1 MRAWPVNVR
10 REPRNTPVGV
20 SSAAERRR
28 QPRYRLSEE
37 MTFRCKDGSEIAG
50 TSVDISGSG
59 LAAMANGLL
68 RVGET
73 VEIAPV
79 AGGRALALVR
89 HKLGRLYGF
98 EFVDIRTEQVAR
110 IGEGYRKSE
119 VWRRRSGKG

>member
-1 MRAWPVNVR
+1 
-10 REPRNTPVGV
+10 
-20 SSAAERRR
+20 
-28 QPRYRLSEE
+28 

-50 TSVDISGSG
+50 TSVDISESG
-59 LAAMANGLL
+59 LAAMAYGLL

-89 HKLGRLYGF
+89 HKLGQLYGI
-98 EFVDIRTEQVAR
+98 EFVDIRAEQVAK

-119 VWRRRSGKG
+119 AWRRRARGG